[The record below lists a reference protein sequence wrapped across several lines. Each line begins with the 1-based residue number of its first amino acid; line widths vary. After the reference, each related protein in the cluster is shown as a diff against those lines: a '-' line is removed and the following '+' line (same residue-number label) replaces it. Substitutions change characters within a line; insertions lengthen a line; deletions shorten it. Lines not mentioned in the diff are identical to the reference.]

1 MIFLLRKQAKHAYRH
16 VLSFGTQPPF
26 IRNSY
31 DDAHD
36 LGGRLSTAA
45 SEPSKLLL
53 SALLLCPVSLLRLP
67 FLGGTSIWP
76 NFWGWFYKITDS
88 TEKWCLQAASN
99 GKRPEVNFSKNR
111 IQLVTGASV
120 NPMLHCQAIK
130 ALLEE
135 QVRMVMEGQ
144 VTEVAETHHRISSGI
159 LKCLWKMLPQARW
172 KADRV
177 EFPDRVELCKGPHPL
192 YVFNHFQNYM

>member
-16 VLSFGTQPPF
+16 VLSFGTQPP
-26 IRNSY
+26 NK
-31 DDAHD
+31 
-36 LGGRLSTAA
+36 
-45 SEPSKLLL
+45 KLLRRRTRPRRSLVNSCFGAFKIAPLCSSSL
-53 SALLLCPVSLLRLP
+53 SYFAPKTC
-67 FLGGTSIWP
+67 FFGGSVNLT
-76 NFWGWFYKITDS
+76 NFWGWSCKITDS
-88 TEKWCLQAASN
+88 TEKWCPQAASN

-130 ALLEE
+130 VLLEE

-172 KADRV
+172 RADRV
-177 EFPDRVELCKGPHPL
+177 EFPERVELCKGPHPL
-192 YVFNHFQNYM
+192 YVFSSLS

>member
-1 MIFLLRKQAKHAYRH
+1 MISLLRKQSKHAYRH
-16 VLSFGTQPPF
+16 VLSFGTQPP
-26 IRNSY
+26 NK
-31 DDAHD
+31 
-36 LGGRLSTAA
+36 
-45 SEPSKLLL
+45 KLLL
-53 SALLLCPVSLLRLP
+53 RRTRPRRSLVNSCFGAFKIAPLCSSSLSCFAP
-67 FLGGTSIWP
+67 KTSFFGGSVNLT
-76 NFWGWFYKITDS
+76 NFWGWFYKITDL
-88 TEKWCLQAASN
+88 TEKWCPQAASN

-192 YVFNHFQNYM
+192 YVFSSLS